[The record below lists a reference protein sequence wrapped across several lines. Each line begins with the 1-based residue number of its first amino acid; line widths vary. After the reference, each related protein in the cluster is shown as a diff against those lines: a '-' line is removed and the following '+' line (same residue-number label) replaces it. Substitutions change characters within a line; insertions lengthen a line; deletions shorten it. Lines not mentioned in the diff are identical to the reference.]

1 MTGMKNTVSVRVIRS
16 LLAPA
21 DRPFR
26 CGVVLTSLL
35 LYAFFLW
42 RAWFDYPNPYVDEAF
57 FVPPAQAFAQAF
69 TLFSPSLD
77 PQRAL
82 HWMPPGYAVLCGLF
96 MKATGISGLWGARLF
111 STVAFGL
118 ILLVLA
124 GIGRRFNRLQFVVLY
139 APFLTLPLLTL
150 SRIARMEA
158 PFLLLVLLSAWF
170 LLRQRPV
177 AAIALA
183 VLSGLVHPNGA
194 YVLLA
199 VLSLAVW
206 QGFEAR
212 PAAARRINGADVAW
226 VALALVAGAA
236 YVWYEWQSYSSFVA
250 DMGYQLQRKARGIAW
265 TAPLTL
271 VSLGAMAAGAWAALR
286 LGAHEKR
293 VLVAIG
299 SSLIVSRLLGQEL
312 WYSPGYI
319 LGFTLI
325 VLAMLPAGGADAN
338 PDVRLRRDAFA
349 DSNSASQVRVGMRL
363 LTAAVVA
370 LSGLFVA
377 STLVLGWHGGRI
389 HLKADPLDGNVEQT
403 DSVLRRLV
411 QLKNESELR
420 EVSCVP
426 HEACLLWLEAATQ
439 AGLLVRFD
447 NPLTHPPVG
456 QECVWVVRANHER
469 TTDADV
475 RLTAG
480 RIQRIDIKPCGSD
493 WPDKDVY
500 EQYAL
505 EVLRR

>member
-1 MTGMKNTVSVRVIRS
+1 MTGMRNTVSGRVIRS

-21 DRPFR
+21 DLPFR
-26 CGVVLTSLL
+26 CGVALTSLL

-158 PFLLLVLLSAWF
+158 PYLLLALLSAWF

-319 LGFTLI
+319 LGFTWI
-325 VLAMLPAGGADAN
+325 VLALLPAAGPETRLSQDA
-338 PDVRLRRDAFA
+338 LA
-349 DSNSASQVRVGMRL
+349 DSNSVSQVRSGRVGLMA
-363 LTAAVVA
+363 AAVG
-370 LSGLFVA
+370 LSGLFAA

-389 HLKADPLDGNVEQT
+389 HLKDAPLAGNVEQT
-403 DSVLRRLV
+403 DSVLRRLI
-411 QLKNESELR
+411 QLKNESGLR

-500 EQYAL
+500 EQHAQ